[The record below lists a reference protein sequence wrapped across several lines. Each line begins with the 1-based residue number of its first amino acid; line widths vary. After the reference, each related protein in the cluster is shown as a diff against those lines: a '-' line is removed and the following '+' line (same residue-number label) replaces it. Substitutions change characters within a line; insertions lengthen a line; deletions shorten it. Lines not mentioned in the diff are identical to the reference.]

1 MTEQE
6 VNEKVKEWLLANGF
20 RYKGVLRDGDVPAPD
35 GYRRVRIDHQGYD
48 DANLRL
54 IWVEAKGSNTPLS
67 ELLEGFIRLAYA
79 MWHGGGDGLLA
90 LPAEEAEMLLDETVR
105 PFLEEVSKALTI
117 RGKIGIMDVEGEKI
131 VWLV

>member
-79 MWHGGGDGLLA
+79 MWHGGGNGLLA
-90 LPAEEAEMLLDETVR
+90 VPSEEAQILLDETVR
-105 PFLEEVSKALTI
+105 SFLSEIASALSLK
-117 RGKIGIMDVEGEKI
+117 GNIGIWDVEKGEI
-131 VWLV
+131 VWL

>member
-35 GYRRVRIDHQGYD
+35 GYRRVRIDHQGYE
-48 DANLRL
+48 DANSRL

-79 MWHGGGDGLLA
+79 MWHGGGNGLLA
-90 LPAEEAEMLLDETVR
+90 VPSEEAQILLDETVR
-105 PFLEEVSKALTI
+105 SFLSEIASALSLK
-117 RGKIGIMDVEGEKI
+117 GNIGIWDVEKGEI
-131 VWLV
+131 VWL

>member
-79 MWHGGGDGLLA
+79 MWHGGGNGLLA
-90 LPAEEAEMLLDETVR
+90 VPSEEAQILLDETVR
-105 PFLEEVSKALTI
+105 SFLSGIASALSLK
-117 RGKIGIMDVEGEKI
+117 GNIGIWDVEKGEI
-131 VWLV
+131 VWL

>member
-90 LPAEEAEMLLDETVR
+90 VPSEEAQILLDETVR
-105 PFLEEVSKALTI
+105 SFLSEIASALSLK
-117 RGKIGIMDVEGEKI
+117 GNIGIWDVEKGEI
-131 VWLV
+131 VWL